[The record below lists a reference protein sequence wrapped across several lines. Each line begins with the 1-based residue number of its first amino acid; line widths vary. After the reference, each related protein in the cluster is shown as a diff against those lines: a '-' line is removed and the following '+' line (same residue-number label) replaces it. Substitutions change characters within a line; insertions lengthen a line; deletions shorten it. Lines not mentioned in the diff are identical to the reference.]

1 MKRQNMITPSA
12 KDKEW
17 MKEKDRVKVDERMR
31 IETRFG
37 RHVQIYR
44 KKRQLTQA
52 ELAALCNVHQNYISD
67 IEAGKRNVTLRVL
80 GIVAKALGVQVKDL
94 VA

>member
-1 MKRQNMITPSA
+1 MIKQAMITPCA

-17 MKEKDRVKVDERMR
+17 LKKIEKVKIDDRMR
-31 IETRFG
+31 IEARFG
-37 RHVQIYR
+37 QHVQIYR

-52 ELAALCNVHQNYISD
+52 ELAGLCNVHQNYISD

-80 GIVAKALGVQVKDL
+80 EIMAKALGVQVKDL